1 MLSPQHA
8 LIYTMVIVAE
18 ADADISVCEA
28 TIISDLINHL
38 PVFDHID
45 REEIVDIATTC
56 SEMIGTDAGLAKAFA
71 MIRDALSPTLREAAY
86 ALACDVMAS
95 DRRLNR
101 GEVRMLE
108 RVRDEL
114 GVQPGVADL
123 LEGATRI
130 RFQAA

>member
-1 MLSPQHA
+1 MLTPQHA
-8 LIYTMVIVAE
+8 LIYAMVIVAE
-18 ADADISVCEA
+18 ADADISAGEA
-28 TIISDLINHL
+28 TIIGDLINHL

-45 REEIVDIATTC
+45 QAEVAGIAMTC
-56 SEMIGTDAGLAKAFA
+56 SEMIATPAGLAEAFG
-71 MIRDALSPTLREAAY
+71 MIREALTPTLREAAY

-101 GEVRMLE
+101 GEIQMLE
-108 RVRDEL
+108 RVRSEL
-114 GVQPGVADL
+114 GIQPGVADL